1 MMDICK
7 KEKLFQTYLQEQL
20 EDDDEFREA
29 WEKLQPFRAVAQAMI
44 DSGLTEEELAN
55 GTGLAPAT
63 IRKLENGT
71 INPSVRTLQKLAAG
85 IGRTLRITFITKEEA
100 EVNTITEIEA
110 EEDKLIKRAV
120 LEAIAK
126 AKACGKPV
134 ARYDTEKKK
143 AFLEYED
150 GNREYIN

>member
-1 MMDICK
+1 MK
-7 KEKLFQTYLQEQL
+7 KNMQDRLFQTFLNGQL
-20 EDDDEFREA
+20 EDTQFRKEY
-29 WEKLQPFRAVAQAMI
+29 EILQPQRAIVQAVI
-44 DSGLTEEELAN
+44 DSRLTEEEIAN
-55 GTGLAPAT
+55 RSGLAPAT

-71 INPSVRTLQKLAAG
+71 INPSVRILQKLAAG

-110 EEDKLIKRAV
+110 EEDKLIKRSV

>member
-71 INPSVRTLQKLAAG
+71 INPSVRILQKLAAG

>member
-7 KEKLFQTYLQEQL
+7 KEKLFQTYLQEQM
-20 EDDDEFREA
+20 EDDEFREA

-100 EVNTITEIEA
+100 EVNTITEIED
-110 EEDKLIKRAV
+110 EEDRLIKRSV

-143 AFLEYED
+143 AFLEYEG

>member
-7 KEKLFQTYLQEQL
+7 KEKLFQTYFQEQL
-20 EDDDEFREA
+20 EDDEFREA

-71 INPSVRTLQKLAAG
+71 INPSVRILQKLAAG
-85 IGRTLRITFITKEEA
+85 IGRTLRISFITKEEA

-110 EEDKLIKRAV
+110 EEDRLIKRSV

-150 GNREYIN
+150 GNREYID

>member
-100 EVNTITEIEA
+100 EEDYVKKTTLFNDDNTQGDPLGILIISGNDVN
-110 EEDKLIKRAV
+110 
-120 LEAIAK
+120 
-126 AKACGKPV
+126 
-134 ARYDTEKKK
+134 
-143 AFLEYED
+143 
-150 GNREYIN
+150 N

>member
-7 KEKLFQTYLQEQL
+7 KEKLFQTYFQEQF
-20 EDDDEFREA
+20 EDDEFREA

-71 INPSVRTLQKLAAG
+71 INPSVRMLQKLAAG

-110 EEDKLIKRAV
+110 EEDRLIKRSV

-150 GNREYIN
+150 GSREYIN